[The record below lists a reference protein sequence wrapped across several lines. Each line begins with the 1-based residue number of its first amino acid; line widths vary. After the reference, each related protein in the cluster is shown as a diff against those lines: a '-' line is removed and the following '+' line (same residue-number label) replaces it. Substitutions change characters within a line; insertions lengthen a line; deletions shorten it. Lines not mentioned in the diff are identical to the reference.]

1 MEPQR
6 LNHPGR
12 LRSVHRQVPRA
23 ATLRTVFALIL
34 REMSTTYGRSPGG
47 YLWAVAEPAVGIA
60 LMVWLFSIGFRSPP
74 LGSNFAMFYATG
86 LLPFFFFLM
95 IANKVQTAIQFSKQL
110 LAYPRVTFMDA
121 LLARFGLAVLTNAM
135 VSYLLFLM
143 ILGLYDTRTVLDL
156 GAVLNG
162 YAMAATFGFGVGV
175 LNSLL
180 TAQSPLWGNIWG
192 VISRPL
198 FIVSGVIIL
207 PESIPEPYRGWLE
220 WNPLVHVTGEVRRGF
235 YYSYTADYVSPVF
248 VYGTALLLT
257 AVSLLFLRSYHRDLL
272 ER

>member
-74 LGSNFAMFYATG
+74 LGSNFAIFYATG

-143 ILGLYDTRTVLDL
+143 ILGL
-156 GAVLNG
+156 N
-162 YAMAATFGFGVGV
+162 
-175 LNSLL
+175 N
-180 TAQSPLWGNIWG
+180 
-192 VISRPL
+192 
-198 FIVSGVIIL
+198 
-207 PESIPEPYRGWLE
+207 
-220 WNPLVHVTGEVRRGF
+220 
-235 YYSYTADYVSPVF
+235 
-248 VYGTALLLT
+248 
-257 AVSLLFLRSYHRDLL
+257 L
-272 ER
+272 ERV

>member
-12 LRSVHRQVPRA
+12 LRSVHHQVPRA

-47 YLWAVAEPAVGIA
+47 YLWAVAEPALGIA

-74 LGSNFAMFYATG
+74 LGSNFAIFYATG

-121 LLARFGLAVLTNAM
+121 LIARFGLAVLTNAM
-135 VSYLLFLM
+135 VSYILFLM

-192 VISRPL
+192 VVSRPL
-198 FIVSGVIIL
+198 FLISGVIIL

-235 YYSYTADYVSPVF
+235 YYSYTADYVNPLF

-257 AVSLLFLRSYHRDLL
+257 AVGLLFLRSYHRDLL